1 MPKAI
6 TVIFFFSLIFSSC
19 DLFETRISQNPNIS
33 SDNFPPATTPEVL
46 ISNFLLAYRA
56 KDENAYARCFYSST
70 TGTLRYIYYPASGAR
85 ESYPVFSEEWG
96 MDQEVRF
103 FRNMIS
109 RVAEGNTINITIT
122 DSSSVNYGDSLLF
135 TARYSVLIP
144 EQGQSSSFTGQLEMK
159 LVVDE
164 RLTWTIISWLDFR
177 TGVYLTWSDMK
188 GFYYF

>member
-1 MPKAI
+1 MPKIITAI
-6 TVIFFFSLIFSSC
+6 IFCSIFLSSC
-19 DLFETRISQNPNIS
+19 DLFETREAQKPNIS

-46 ISNFLLAYRA
+46 ISNFLQAYRA
-56 KDENAYARCFYSST
+56 KDENAYARCFYSAST
-70 TGTLRYIYYPASGAR
+70 GLQKYIYYPASGAR
-85 ESYPVFSEEWG
+85 ESYPVFTDEWG
-96 MDQEVRF
+96 IEQEVRF

-109 RVAEGNTINITIT
+109 RVAEGSSVSITIS
-122 DSSSVNYGDSLLF
+122 DSSSVNYGDSLRF

-159 LVVDE
+159 LAVDE